1 MQVDQAPSLR
11 GSGEAQIGKTL
22 EECAQRGGTFDAGQG
37 GTEAGINYLMPMVTG
52 PR

>member
-11 GSGEAQIGKTL
+11 GSDEAQIGETL
-22 EECAQRGGTFDAGQG
+22 EECAQRGDTFDAGQG